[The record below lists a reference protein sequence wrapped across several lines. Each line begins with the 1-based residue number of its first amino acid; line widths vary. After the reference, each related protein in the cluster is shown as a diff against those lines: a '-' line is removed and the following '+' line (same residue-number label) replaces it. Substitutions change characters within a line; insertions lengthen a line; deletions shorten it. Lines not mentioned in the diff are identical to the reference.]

1 VVYGDNLKT
10 FTVIMNNLCNVGYN
24 KISDL
29 LSHFTHDQ
37 INISEGTLKSI
48 VKNFSKKL
56 NDKFIPEL
64 RDKILHSTVLGADET
79 GSNDRNWVHV
89 ISNKYLSFLHP
100 HRKRNLKAVE
110 DINLLNQLTHYTT
123 VITDSWS
130 MYNHE
135 SLKYIHALC
144 NAHIL
149 RELFYFT
156 HYDEKYKT
164 NKFLICEE
172 LSNILKQMCGLK
184 NQYLEIGGENEEYY
198 VDEVNQLIIQ
208 FNNIVERRL
217 KELGK
222 PKTKTKDRKLYCL
235 LTRLF
240 KRQDDVFRFSSNLL
254 VPFTNNLAET
264 TVRGLKTKLK
274 VINSFRTFSGLS
286 DYCTIKSFIDTA
298 KKHDLSAFSTI
309 KNTYSDEW
317 FELKTI

>member
-1 VVYGDNLKT
+1 
-10 FTVIMNNLCNVGYN
+10 
-24 KISDL
+24 
-29 LSHFTHDQ
+29 
-37 INISEGTLKSI
+37 
-48 VKNFSKKL
+48 
-56 NDKFIPEL
+56 
-64 RDKILHSTVLGADET
+64 
-79 GSNDRNWVHV
+79 
-89 ISNKYLSFLHP
+89 
-100 HRKRNLKAVE
+100 
-110 DINLLNQLTHYTT
+110 
-123 VITDSWS
+123 
-130 MYNHE
+130 
-135 SLKYIHALC
+135 
-144 NAHIL
+144 
-149 RELFYFT
+149 
-156 HYDEKYKT
+156 
-164 NKFLICEE
+164 
-172 LSNILKQMCGLK
+172 
-184 NQYLEIGGENEEYY
+184 
-198 VDEVNQLIIQ
+198 
-208 FNNIVERRL
+208 L